1 MIRTPRHA
9 VKAEEKKR
17 SPLLMSALRVPGQ
30 SIDLEID
37 DLAYDGVLAPLLYAL
52 FALLLAGLEW
62 SREVFTIKP
71 APWFYTVAAAGVCIF
86 AAVRVP
92 RTLTRLRALRL
103 GREGERAVAQYL
115 EWFRTAG
122 FFVLHDVPNDNAN
135 IDHVLLGTKG
145 LFTIETKTISKPERG
160 ECKVRV
166 LDGRVRANGQVIDR
180 DPLVQAKAQARW
192 LSNFLGDSRFKPFV
206 QPVVVFPGW
215 FVEPFDMKAAG
226 VWVLEPKAL
235 DRFIESQ
242 PERHTREEVKAMAS
256 ALSSYVRSKAKI

>member
-1 MIRTPRHA
+1 M
-9 VKAEEKKR
+9 KAKDKKR
-17 SPLLMSALRVPGQ
+17 SPLNFSPLRVPGQ
-30 SIDLEID
+30 SLDREID
-37 DLAYDGVLAPLLYAL
+37 DVAYDGLLGPLLTASL
-52 FALLLAGLEW
+52 FVLIAGLEW
-62 SREVFTIKP
+62 YRDAMNMKP
-71 APWFYTVAAAGVCIF
+71 APWIFTFAAFVACIYAGVR
-86 AAVRVP
+86 AYLTVRRL
-92 RTLTRLRALRL
+92 RTLKL
-103 GREGERAVAQYL
+103 GRDGERAVAQYL

-122 FFVLHDVPNDNAN
+122 FFVIHDVPNDGAN

-166 LDGRVRANGQVIDR
+166 VDGKVSANGHVLDR

-192 LSNFLGDSRFKPFV
+192 LSNFLTEARFRPFV

-235 DRFIESQ
+235 ERFIESQ
-242 PERHTREEVKAMAS
+242 PERHSRDEVKAMAS
-256 ALSSYVRSKAKI
+256 ALSSYVRSKAKV